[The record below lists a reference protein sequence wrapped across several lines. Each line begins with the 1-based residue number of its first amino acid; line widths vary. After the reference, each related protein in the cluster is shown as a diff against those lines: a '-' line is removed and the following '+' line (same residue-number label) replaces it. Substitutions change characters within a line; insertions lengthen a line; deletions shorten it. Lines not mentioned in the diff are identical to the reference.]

1 MDQNI
6 QTLRNALLVDN
17 YDAQDFQDIEFIENF
32 NKLCSLFDDKYD
44 ADQNPLDWLIEKIIE
59 HDSVEALILILSEDI
74 GLQYD
79 MEYFENDF
87 EEGDWFEDNEDHEM
101 MEDEYGEEGTQYYL
115 VYTKTQVHTFSEDRP
130 FSNGVDYVKSETQS

>member
-6 QTLRNALLVDN
+6 QTLRNAFLVDN

-59 HDSVEALILILSEDI
+59 HDSVEALKLIFSENI

-79 MEYFENDF
+79 MEYLDNYF
-87 EEGDWFEDNEDHEM
+87 EEGDWFDKNEGYEIMADS
-101 MEDEYGEEGTQYYL
+101 YGEEGTQYYYI
-115 VYTKTQVHTFSEDRP
+115 YTKTQTHTFSEDRP
-130 FSNGVDYVKSETQS
+130 FPNGVDYVKSETQS